1 VVSVAEVIDRRAVVV
16 SAEGVPALPALVA
29 ARTNHRRVRPTIF
42 AFSHRVTYWLVDI
55 DRLPRLPRWLRLVA
69 SFDGRDHFS
78 GGGIRHDLDA
88 LLAEN
93 GVDLGDDSRV
103 VMLACARAAGHV
115 FNPLSVYWCLDR
127 GDRLVATV
135 LEVHNTYGQRHAY
148 VLRPDDGDDMVA
160 KQLYV
165 SPFNDMSGAYRV
177 RARLTDAGVGVSV
190 ALEREGQLVFTASLN
205 GTPRPATRKAILMA
219 ALRSPLAGYRVSAL
233 IRLHGIRLWLRR
245 LPVQPRPEV
254 TR

>member
-1 VVSVAEVIDRRAVVV
+1 
-16 SAEGVPALPALVA
+16 
-29 ARTNHRRVRPTIF
+29 
-42 AFSHRVTYWLVDI
+42 
-55 DRLPRLPRWLRLVA
+55 
-69 SFDGRDHFS
+69 
-78 GGGIRHDLDA
+78 
-88 LLAEN
+88 
-93 GVDLGDDSRV
+93 
-103 VMLACARAAGHV
+103 
-115 FNPLSVYWCLDR
+115 
-127 GDRLVATV
+127 
-135 LEVHNTYGQRHAY
+135 VHNTYGQRHAY